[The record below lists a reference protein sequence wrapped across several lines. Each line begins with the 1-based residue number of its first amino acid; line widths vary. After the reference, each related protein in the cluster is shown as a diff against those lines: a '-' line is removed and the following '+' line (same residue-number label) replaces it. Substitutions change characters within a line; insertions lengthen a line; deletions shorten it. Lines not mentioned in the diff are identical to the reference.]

1 MKMDIKKIKIRFLF
15 MFIGFIIGKLTSF
28 IEIHPLFIISLA
40 FIFAFTDAIS
50 YVHFNHIY
58 KKYNAF
64 FEYRILFLVGFSFR
78 HLF

>member
-1 MKMDIKKIKIRFLF
+1 MDIKKMKIRFLI

-28 IEIHPLFIISLA
+28 IDIHPLFIISLA
-40 FIFAFTDAIS
+40 FIFVFTDAIS

-64 FEYRILFLVGFSFR
+64 FEYPSFVLVGFSIGR
-78 HLF
+78 LF

>member
-1 MKMDIKKIKIRFLF
+1 MDIKKIKIRFLI

-28 IEIHPLFIISLA
+28 IEIHPLFIIFVA
-40 FIFAFTDAIS
+40 FIFAFTDAIF

-64 FEYRILFLVGFSFR
+64 FEYPILVLVGFSFR

>member
-1 MKMDIKKIKIRFLF
+1 MDIKKMKIRFLI

-28 IEIHPLFIISLA
+28 IDIHPLFI
-40 FIFAFTDAIS
+40 DAIS

-64 FEYRILFLVGFSFR
+64 FEYPILFLVGFSIGR
-78 HLF
+78 LF